1 MAITIAPVS
10 KEDHKAAIEF
20 LFGSIENYRNSKEL
34 KHVIDRAQ
42 ECADLRKGI
51 DRFYSDQYSKI
62 SWFRLFTKLHIKF
75 GGKIVIRVLCGNLRH
90 MELCYLAQ
98 RGLPAKVIINKLDR
112 EFDEIIAPYSKI
124 IEAVR
129 ENYLK

>member
-20 LFGSIENYRNSKEL
+20 LFGSVENYRNSKEL

-42 ECADLRKGI
+42 ECADLRNGI
-51 DRFYSDQYSKI
+51 ERFYNDQYKKT
-62 SWFRLFTKLHIKF
+62 SWLRLFTKLHIRF
-75 GGKIVIRVLCGNLRH
+75 GSKIVIRVLCGSLRH

-112 EFDEIIAPYSKI
+112 EFDEIIEPYSKI